1 MTVTEI
7 ERAVN
12 RITDR
17 EMIFAVD
24 CNNRYY
30 LMINGI
36 NQKSSDNREIVEN
49 LFNHLRK

>member
-1 MTVTEI
+1 MTVTEV
-7 ERAVN
+7 ERAIN
-12 RITDR
+12 RITGK

-30 LMINGI
+30 LIINGI
-36 NQKSSDNREIVEN
+36 NQKASDNRAVVEN